1 MYGAVCPACGDDIKF
16 DEDAQIGQNTVC
28 PKCLELLVVVMT
40 DPLILDLYTFAN
52 PAPQWFDSD
61 KQEAAKKHERKSKH
75 RHEEIED
82 QDDNLFLRRSSK
94 KIRNKTRLDW

>member
-1 MYGAVCPACGDDIKF
+1 MYEAVCPACGDDLKL
-16 DEDAQIGQNTVC
+16 DDDLQIGQNMVC

-52 PAPQWFDSD
+52 PVPQWFDSD

-75 RHEEIED
+75 RHEDIEE
-82 QDDNLFLRRSSK
+82 QGDDLFSRKLSK

>member
-1 MYGAVCPACGDDIKF
+1 MYEAVCPACGDDIKL
-16 DEDAQIGQNTVC
+16 DVDLQAGQNTVC
-28 PKCLELLVVVMT
+28 PKCMELLAVVMT
-40 DPLILDLYTFAN
+40 DPLILDLYTFAS

-82 QDDNLFLRRSSK
+82 QDDNLFSRRSSK

>member
-16 DEDAQIGQNTVC
+16 DEDAQIGQNKVC
-28 PKCLELLVVVMT
+28 PKCLELLAVVMT